1 MAHKRI
7 SIITITYNNLSGLR
21 KTAESVARQS
31 YRDFEWVIVDGDSTD
46 GTKAYLE
53 ALRKNGACFV
63 GGKVNSAS
71 AVSGESCACPVDM
84 DTQCLPEEIRIVSE
98 PDKGVYD
105 AQNKGIRLATGDY
118 CFFLNAGD
126 CFCGAEVLAL
136 MFGAME
142 GKEDYERVCGCGK
155 SGEGI
160 GSVRGES
167 GTGLPIVYGNEVV
180 VDAAGKR
187 VDYCRGVENPGFVD
201 LYNSCMKHQATFIP
215 RALFAQYGDY
225 DISLRICADWEW
237 FFRVIAFHDE
247 VHLVYKDVDVSLF
260 ENTGLS
266 YHNPDLCRHE
276 RQQVL
281 DRYMSQRLQ
290 RDYAVLGRYVHIT
303 KLQEQ
308 RIPTLLLRIANRLL
322 K

>member
-1 MAHKRI
+1 M
-7 SIITITYNNLSGLR
+7 

-53 ALRKNGACFV
+53 ALRRSGACFV
-63 GGKVNSAS
+63 GEKENRASVVRKDSSACS
-71 AVSGESCACPVDM
+71 AEVDRL
-84 DTQCLPEEIRIVSE
+84 CLPEVIRIVSE

-136 MFGAME
+136 MSGSME
-142 GKEDYERVCGCGK
+142 GKEDYERVCGCGERE
-155 SGEGI
+155 EGI

-167 GTGLPIVYGNEVV
+167 GAGLPIVYGNEVV
-180 VDAAGKR
+180 VDVMGKR
-187 VDYCRGVENPGFVD
+187 VDYCRGVENPSFVD

-215 RALFAQYGDY
+215 RALFVQYGDY

-247 VHLVYKDVDVSLF
+247 VRLVYKDVDVSLF

-290 RDYAVLGRYVHIT
+290 RDYVVLGRYVHIT

>member
-1 MAHKRI
+1 MVHKRI
-7 SIITITYNNLSGLR
+7 SIITITYNNFSGLR
-21 KTAESVARQS
+21 KTAESVERQS
-31 YRDFEWVIVDGDSTD
+31 YRDFEWIIVDGASTD
-46 GTKAYLE
+46 GTKEYLE
-53 ALRKNGACFV
+53 QLHREGAKFV
-63 GGKVNSAS
+63 GENEGQIVDWAGGKLR
-71 AVSGESCACPVDM
+71 GEAL
-84 DTQCLPEEIRIVSE
+84 QIRIVSE

-126 CFCGAEVLAL
+126 CFCNGEVLAQ
-136 MFGAME
+136 MFGSVA
-142 GKEDYERVCGCGK
+142 GKENHERVCGCG
-155 SGEGI
+155 
-160 GSVRGES
+160 ES
-167 GTGLPIVYGNEVV
+167 GTQCGEREVGLPIVYGNEVV
-180 VDAAGKR
+180 VDATGKR

-237 FFRVIAFHDE
+237 FFRVIAFHDD
-247 VHLVYKDVDVSLF
+247 VRLCYKDVDVSYF
-260 ENTGLS
+260 DNTGLS
-266 YHNPDLCRHE
+266 YHSPDLCRHE

-290 RDYAVLGRYVHIT
+290 RDYAVWGRYTHIA

-308 RIPTLLLRIANRLL
+308 RIPALLLRVANRLL